1 LAQLSVNKPGARLG
15 AAAHNLLPL
24 ENSAMSTSATDFVA
38 LEALLARQ
46 APQSG
51 DGGSAEIPAEH
62 PLARELRSVLANPQA
77 HRIADL
83 ARLVNSIRREMTM
96 FKAGTETDFDAVG

>member
-1 LAQLSVNKPGARLG
+1 
-15 AAAHNLLPL
+15 
-24 ENSAMSTSATDFVA
+24 MSTSAIDFVA

-46 APQSG
+46 ATQSG
-51 DGGSAEIPAEH
+51 DAVPADVPAEH
-62 PLARELRSVLANPQA
+62 PLARELRSVLANPQS

-96 FKAGTETDFDAVG
+96 FKGGTGSDFDAVG

>member
-1 LAQLSVNKPGARLG
+1 
-15 AAAHNLLPL
+15 
-24 ENSAMSTSATDFVA
+24 MSTSATDFVA

-46 APQSG
+46 ATQPG

-62 PLARELRSVLANPQA
+62 PLARELRSVLANPQS

-83 ARLVNSIRREMTM
+83 ARIVNSIRREMRM
-96 FKAGTETDFDAVG
+96 FEAGTETDFDAAG